1 MRTNFQNKRYTFRLT
16 DDDIEVYHYLE
27 SSNKPTSE
35 TIRELLRFAISMRKI
50 GDKDAYFELKNE
62 LIQMKEILENLQL
75 NLINKTNTEITVSD
89 PTNLNNNNSVN
100 EILSIENSIDSMFD
114 VFGIEDD

>member
-35 TIRELLRFAISMRKI
+35 TIRELLRFAISMHKQT
-50 GDKDAYFELKNE
+50 DKDGCFELKNE
-62 LIQMKEILENLQL
+62 LVEIKEILEKLQVD
-75 NLINKTNTEITVSD
+75 LINKSDAGITVSD
-89 PTNLNNNNSVN
+89 PDKLSNNNGV
-100 EILSIENSIDSMFD
+100 
-114 VFGIEDD
+114 